1 MHTFRFGDHTF
12 LKFEVLEKKRVRLDP
27 VLETPST
34 KAQTEWRLEAVEIE
48 ASVRGCRES
57 HETISSS
64 KGLTKDKSC
73 FGSTTEEKRPS
84 GKLNKGSA
92 GRGKKTEV
100 NFVERNSFFKNKA
113 TNLIIRNISLK
124 NYDKCFNFS

>member
-1 MHTFRFGDHTF
+1 MHTFRFDDHTF

-64 KGLTKDKSC
+64 KGLTKGKSC
-73 FGSTTEEKRPS
+73 FGSTTEEKRPN

-100 NFVERNSFFKNKA
+100 NFVESKTYIKNP
-113 TNLIIRNISLK
+113 S
-124 NYDKCFNFS
+124 SS